1 MTETERSPL
10 TLRLSIRDFS
20 VPCPRR
26 GSIDS
31 HSGYGRAT
39 LEGIEI
45 HQQTQARHAKLD
57 PLYEAEVKTARKFE
71 RDGYFIEVEGRL
83 DGIFRHERPRIEEIK
98 STFNLYELRKAIE
111 EVGTDHP
118 YVRQLLTYGYFYYKD
133 TGVVPELTLHVV
145 SSRNRETIDL
155 PFPLDLAGYEA
166 WLELRLAELAQEAA
180 RIEKRIARRK
190 NVATEFAFPF
200 EIPRNGQRELV
211 AAVEAGVAAK
221 RHLLV
226 QAPTG
231 LGKTVG
237 VLYPSLKEALSRGQS
252 VIYVTPKNSQHAVAE
267 EAAAR
272 FQDAG
277 AAVKSLTLTAKS
289 KICMKAEPLCNPK
302 YCEYAKDY
310 YAKVAD
316 KGLLDQLAKKKKLSA
331 KVFRKMA
338 EAHEVCPFQLQ
349 IDALSSADVVIG
361 DYNHVFSGHSALA
374 KRPVISFSEEG
385 KPNLVVDEAHNLPS
399 RTMDYFS
406 PALSSA
412 ALERMREEIR
422 ELPLRFARD
431 GGALL
436 NECLD
441 VIVQLRPTD
450 GKVPLRIDPP
460 LEPFAEV
467 DAKLRTF
474 LNAYLE
480 SDVEIQPKDVV
491 LRLCFYWTQ
500 FTEMLE
506 ALTLEPHPEFF
517 ITYQDGPSGAAIKIT
532 CCDASRMIAPK
543 YEEFESV
550 VAFSATLKPFD
561 FYSRLSGL
569 ASARLDVLEF
579 ESPFSATNRK
589 LLVIPQ
595 VSTKYSDRERNY
607 GKIAETISRVAAL
620 RKGNYL
626 AFFPSFDFMRRV
638 AALVRPPEGFSVVLQ
653 ESGMRAGDVEDVLND
668 LRLAWN
674 PTLLFAV
681 QGGVF
686 SEGVDYPGEMVIGAF
701 VIGPPLPTF
710 DIERETMRK
719 YYDASFGEGFEYAYS
734 YPAMAK
740 SVQAAGRVIRSETD
754 RGVIVLM
761 DRRFMEPGY
770 VKSMPKDWFVESPR
784 ELVSRGILQ
793 DISDFWGSDQGD
805 KPPLV

>member
-1 MTETERSPL
+1 MSEGL

-71 RDGYFIEVEGRL
+71 REGYLIEVEGRL
-83 DGIFRHERPRIEEIK
+83 DGIFRHERPKIEEIK

-111 EVGTDHP
+111 AAGNDHP
-118 YVRQLLTYGYFYYKD
+118 YVRQLLTYGYFYFKD
-133 TGVVPELTLHVV
+133 TGVLPELTMHVV
-145 SSRNRETIDL
+145 SSRNRETLDL
-155 PFPLDLAGYEA
+155 PYVLDVAEYEA
-166 WLELRLAELAQEAA
+166 WLELRLAELAEEAA

-190 NVATEFAFPF
+190 KVATDFPF
-200 EIPRNGQRELV
+200 PFARPRTGQRELV
-211 AAVEAGVAAK
+211 AAVEEGVAKK

-237 VLYPSLKEALSRGQS
+237 VLYPSLKEALARGQS

-267 EAAAR
+267 EAAAK
-272 FQDAG
+272 FQDTG
-277 AAVKSLTLTAKS
+277 SAVKSLTLTAKS
-289 KICMKAEPLCNPK
+289 KICMKAEPLCNST

-310 YAKVAD
+310 YAKIAEN
-316 KGLLDQLAKKKKLSA
+316 GLLELLAKKKKLSA

-338 EAHEVCPFQLQ
+338 EDHKICPFQLQ
-349 IDALSSADVVIG
+349 IDALSCADVVIG
-361 DYNHVFSGHSALA
+361 DYNHVFAGSSALS
-374 KRPVISFSEEG
+374 KRPTISFSEEG
-385 KPNLVVDEAHNLPS
+385 KPNLVIDEAHNLPS

-406 PALSSA
+406 PALSSG

-422 ELPLRFARD
+422 ALPPRFARD
-431 GGALL
+431 GGELL
-436 NECLD
+436 DECID
-441 VIVQLRPTD
+441 VLVQLRPAD
-450 GKVPLRIDPP
+450 GKVPARIAPP
-460 LEPFAEV
+460 LDPFAEV

-480 SDVEIQPKDVV
+480 SDVEIQPRDVV
-491 LRLCFYWTQ
+491 LRLCFYWSQ

-506 ALTLEPHPEFF
+506 TLSLEPHDEFF
-517 ITYQDGPSGAAIKIT
+517 ITYQAEPVSGTVSVKIT

-543 YEEFESV
+543 YAEFESV
-550 VAFSATLKPFD
+550 VAFSATLKPFE

-569 ASARLDVLEF
+569 QSEKLDVLEF
-579 ESPFSATNRK
+579 QSPFSPENRK

-607 GKIAETISRVAAL
+607 GKIAETIARVTAL
-620 RKGNYL
+620 KKGNYV

-638 AALVRPPEGFSVVLQ
+638 AALLRPPEGTHVVLQ
-653 ESGMRAGDVEDVLND
+653 ESGMRADDVEDVLND
-668 LRLAWN
+668 LRLGWN
-674 PTLLFAV
+674 PTILLAV

-686 SEGVDYPGEMVIGAF
+686 SEGVDYPGEMLIGAF

-770 VKSMPKDWFVESPR
+770 VKSMPKDWFGSGPH
-784 ELVSRGILQ
+784 ELVSSGILR
-793 DISDFWGSDQGD
+793 DISDFWDRGPDD
-805 KPPLV
+805 KPFSP

>member
-1 MTETERSPL
+1 MTGSANEAL
-10 TLRLSIRDFS
+10 TLKLSIRDFS

-31 HSGYGRAT
+31 HSGYGRAS

-45 HQQTQARHAKLD
+45 HQQTQSRHEKAD
-57 PLYEAEVKTARKFE
+57 PLYEAEVKTSRRFE

-98 STFNLYELRKAIE
+98 STFNLYELRRAIE
-111 EVGTDHP
+111 DVGTDHP
-118 YVRQLLTYGYFYYKD
+118 YVRQLLTYGYFYYRD

-145 SSRNRETIDL
+145 SSRNRETLDL
-155 PFPLDLAGYEA
+155 PFPLDVAAYET
-166 WLELRLAELAQEAA
+166 WLDLRLAELAEEAA

-190 NVATEFAFPF
+190 RIATDFAFPF
-200 EIPRNGQRELV
+200 DRPRTGQRELV
-211 AAVEAGVAAK
+211 DAIAAGVSAK

-237 VLYPSLKEALSRGQS
+237 VLYPSLREALSRGQY
-252 VIYVTPKNSQHAVAE
+252 VIYVTPKNSQHAIAE
-267 EAAAR
+267 EAATR

-310 YAKVAD
+310 YTKVAD
-316 KGLLDQLAKKKKLSA
+316 HGLLEQLGKKRKLSA
-331 KVFRKMA
+331 KTFRKMA
-338 EAHEVCPFQLQ
+338 EEHEVCPFQLQ
-349 IDALSSADVVIG
+349 IDALSHADVVIG
-361 DYNHVFSGHSALA
+361 DYNHVFSGYSALS
-374 KRPVISFSEEG
+374 KRPEISFAEEG
-385 KPNLVVDEAHNLPS
+385 KPNLVVDEAHNLPA

-406 PALSSA
+406 PALSSQ
-412 ALERMREEIR
+412 ALERMREEFR
-422 ELPLRFARD
+422 ELPMRFARD

-436 NECLD
+436 NECID
-441 VIVQLRPTD
+441 VLVQLRPAD
-450 GKVPLRIDPP
+450 GKVPARIAPP
-460 LEPFAEV
+460 LEPFIEL
-467 DAKLRTF
+467 DGKLRTY

-491 LRLCFYWTQ
+491 LRLSFYWAS

-506 ALTLEPHPEFF
+506 TLSLEPHPEFF
-517 ITYQDGPSGAAIKIT
+517 ITYQAEPAGGAVKIT
-532 CCDASRMIAPK
+532 CCDASRMIEPK
-543 YEEFESV
+543 YADFESV

-569 ASARLDVLEF
+569 RSPKLDVMEF
-579 ESPFSATNRK
+579 GSPFLSENRK

-595 VSTKYSDRERNY
+595 VSTKFSDRERNY
-607 GKIAETISRVAAL
+607 AKIAETIARVAAL

-638 AALVRPPEGFSVVLQ
+638 AALVRPPEGFRMVLQ
-653 ESGMRAGDVEDVLND
+653 EREMRADDVEDVLSD
-668 LRLAWN
+668 LRLAWD

-701 VIGPPLPTF
+701 VIGPPLPQF

-719 YYDASFGEGFEYAYS
+719 YYDASYGEGFEYAYS

-740 SVQAAGRVIRSETD
+740 AVQAAGRVIRSETD
-754 RGVIVLM
+754 RGVIILM
-761 DRRFMEPGY
+761 DRRFMEPNY
-770 VKSMPKDWFVESPR
+770 VKSMPKDWFTESPR
-784 ELVSRGILQ
+784 ELVSNGILSE
-793 DISDFWGSDQGD
+793 ISAFWENGRNDT
-805 KPPLV
+805 PPSV